1 MPLSLAKWLTSSST
15 KIVPVSPGQSS
26 NPHAKSQTSKQA
38 CVEQFMSAATVPGLR
53 VVEHRSGG
61 NDERTI
67 AKHVASARARATA
80 RVLRHSLP
88 LERLL
93 WQAPSVK
100 RRLGKNLAV
109 RHHVVSS
116 ATRARS
122 LHAVPAAQGGAGAGP
137 ALERARLAARRP
149 RRRPLARRGSS
160 AGAYLA
166 QHTRRTHHSHLSTSA
181 HPSCLLAC
189 SLLL

>member
-61 NDERTI
+61 NDERHDRQTYL
-67 AKHVASARARATA
+67 ARARGHA
-80 RVLRHSLP
+80 LSHRHSLP

-93 WQAPSVK
+93 WQAPSWQIDS
-100 RRLGKNLAV
+100 RDPQ
-109 RHHVVSS
+109 HHVVYS
-116 ATRARS
+116 ATRASS